1 MNGNELWRL
10 SARELAGAI
19 RDGEVSSREVVEA
32 HLARVAAVNPA
43 VNALT
48 VVFAEEARQAA
59 DVADAARAARQP
71 LGPLHG
77 VPFTIKE
84 NIDLA
89 GSPTTQ
95 GIVAFADAVPAAD
108 APAVAQLK
116 AAGAIPLGRTNMPEG
131 ALRWHTDGV
140 LRGPTRNP
148 WDPGRS
154 PGGSSGGEAVALATG
169 MTPLGL
175 GSDYGGSVRTPSQ
188 WCGTTALRPSQ
199 GRVAGARA
207 LPPEPS
213 LTRQL
218 FAVNGPMARRV
229 ADLRLALG
237 AICGPDPR
245 DPGWVPAPLQGPPL
259 ATPVQVAVT
268 VDPAEQGC
276 DPAVAAGVRR
286 AAEALAEAG
295 YRVAEVEPPRI
306 AEGAALWAALI
317 TAEARLAEATVRPL
331 LGPDAQRFNDLL
343 LASAPALDHA
353 GYVAGFAT
361 RAAIVR
367 AWSLFQA
374 DWPLVLGPVATI
386 APPPVGFD
394 LADADAEARVVRA
407 HRLTTLVNL
416 LGLPSVAV
424 PVGLADGLPQGVQLI
439 APRFREDLC
448 LDAAQAIEDRLGI
461 LTPLDPR
468 GQRAQ

>member
-1 MNGNELWRL
+1 MSDSELWRL
-10 SARELAGAI
+10 SAGELAGAI
-19 RDGEVSSREVVEA
+19 RDRKVSSREVVEA
-32 HLARVAAVNPA
+32 HLARIAAVNPA
-43 VNALT
+43 VNAIT
-48 VVFAEEARQAA
+48 VVLADEARRAA
-59 DVADAARAARQP
+59 EAADAARAAGQP

-84 NIDLA
+84 NVDLA

-95 GIVAFADAVPAAD
+95 GIVAFADAVPAVD

-148 WDPGRS
+148 WDPTRS
-154 PGGSSGGEAVALATG
+154 AGGSSGGEAAALATG

-175 GSDYGGSVRTPSQ
+175 GSDYGGSLRTPSQ
-188 WCGTTALRPSQ
+188 WCGTAALRPSQ
-199 GRVAGARA
+199 GRVAAARA

-229 ADLRLALG
+229 VDLRLALA

-245 DPGWVPAPLQGPPL
+245 DAGWVPAPLDGPAP
-259 ATPVQVAVT
+259 ARPIQVAVT
-268 VDPAEQGC
+268 VDPAGQGC
-276 DPAVAAGVRR
+276 DPAVVAGVRR
-286 AAEALAEAG
+286 AAAALAEAG
-295 YRVAEVEPPRI
+295 YTVEEVEPPRI
-306 AEGAALWAALI
+306 AEGAELWAALI
-317 TAEARLAEATVRPL
+317 TAEARLGQATVRPL

-343 LASAPALDHA
+343 LAAVPTLDHA

-361 RAAIVR
+361 RSAIAR

-374 DWPLVLGPVATI
+374 DWPLVLGPVTTM
-386 APPPVGFD
+386 PPPLVGFD
-394 LADADAEARVVRA
+394 LVDADAAAAVVRA

-416 LGLPSVAV
+416 LGLPSVAL
-424 PVGLADGLPQGVQLI
+424 PVGLADGLPQGVQLVG
-439 APRFREDLC
+439 PRFREDLC
-448 LDAAQAIEDRLGI
+448 LDAAQAIEDHLGI
-461 LTPLDPR
+461 LTPIDPR
-468 GQRAQ
+468 E